1 MRLGK
6 VAYFLI
12 NIAYS
17 LYFKRIAILDVIIIA
32 TGFVQRLF
40 VEVTTMI
47 PLSMWIVVMIFLL
60 ALFMVLAKRRD
71 DDRLFLDTGKQIN
84 KTIDGYN
91 MEFF

>member
-60 ALFMVLAKRRD
+60 TLFMVLAKRRD